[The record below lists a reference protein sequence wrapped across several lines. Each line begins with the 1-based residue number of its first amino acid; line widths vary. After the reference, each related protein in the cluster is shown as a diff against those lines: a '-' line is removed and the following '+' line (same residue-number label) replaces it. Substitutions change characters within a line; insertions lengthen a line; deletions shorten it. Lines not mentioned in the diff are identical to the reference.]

1 MAYCMLDVNSTF
13 SSISDICKCSVE
25 TVFTN
30 PVSEA
35 ENESNFNNNSKL
47 GPQINEEEGI
57 GRKTVKHSNKTF
69 CFVLLCLLLEILVY
83 VAFRLSLE
91 KKCR

>member
-1 MAYCMLDVNSTF
+1 MAYCMLDINST
-13 SSISDICKCSVE
+13 SSISDICKCSAE
-25 TVFTN
+25 IVFPN
-30 PVSEA
+30 PVLEVDNQSI
-35 ENESNFNNNSKL
+35 FNNNSGLAPK
-47 GPQINEEEGI
+47 INEEEGA

-83 VAFRLSLE
+83 VVFRVSLG